1 MTTTKRK
8 RGEIITHELRYMLS
22 KYLNNISIT
31 INSIYP
37 IYDMYYVCH
46 FKFRVLTNFS
56 LSFTIQ
62 ISSTLH
68 FNIIT
73 YIFFLYLGRL
83 YFFLLFLSSVHSLL
97 PTFFYVLPV
106 FLILKRT
113 HFPFLL
119 FSTNANIHTL
129 PYSLLSE
136 NKILEPE

>member
-1 MTTTKRK
+1 
-8 RGEIITHELRYMLS
+8 MLS
-22 KYLNNISIT
+22 KCLNNISIT

-37 IYDMYYVCH
+37 IYD
-46 FKFRVLTNFS
+46 KFRVLANFS

>member
-1 MTTTKRK
+1 MTF
-8 RGEIITHELRYMLS
+8 
-22 KYLNNISIT
+22 
-31 INSIYP
+31 
-37 IYDMYYVCH
+37 YVCH

-119 FSTNANIHTL
+119 FSTNANIHTHY
-129 PYSLLSE
+129 PILSCQ
-136 NKILEPE
+136 KIRFWNQSECCVVCTRVVEKK